1 LYLISFGLG
10 MLSLALGYL
19 SFNLFKSSFKKY
31 KRIVKPRPMIRYEE
45 TYCIFNALMLRTVQV
60 LLILYF
66 IYSVI
71 AAVTFIVGGKYQVWF
86 LQTTQESCS
95 LIPTFKNTHFY
106 ILLVEKAAELL
117 FGLVILF

>member
-1 LYLISFGLG
+1 
-10 MLSLALGYL
+10 
-19 SFNLFKSSFKKY
+19 
-31 KRIVKPRPMIRYEE
+31 
-45 TYCIFNALMLRTVQV
+45 MLRTVQI

-86 LQTTQESCS
+86 LQTTQESCI